1 MADDNARAVPV
12 FISGA
17 TGRNAAN
24 INGFFEPTEEKGLD
38 GRVLYRK
45 RGEAFM
51 WMEHFEGQWHVKRDL
66 DFVSPQPQA
75 QKLGRC
81 PSITL
86 RRSKLVPAKRENIR
100 CQNLECV
107 SATHNLTASALSAL
121 TPWPYR

>member
-45 RGEAFM
+45 RGDALM
-51 WMEHFEGQWHVKRDL
+51 WMEHFEGRWHVKQE
-66 DFVSPQPQA
+66 SN
-75 QKLGRC
+75 KGTNRC
-81 PSITL
+81 YAYVEGGCAPDACTSREWMITFDDET
-86 RRSKLVPAKRENIR
+86 LVVASTMNIVYK
-100 CQNLECV
+100 NW
-107 SATHNLTASALSAL
+107 ST
-121 TPWPYR
+121 